1 MECAL
6 VSTLP
11 EGSDWTY
18 EVKLDGYRAIGV
30 RSSDETILYSRNHKN
45 FNKRFPQI
53 AEALGDLP
61 AHTVVDGE
69 VVALDESGR
78 PDFHR
83 LQHFTAEAS
92 RIHYFV
98 FDLLIL
104 KGHDLTQLPLTERR
118 KLLKSIKLRSG
129 RIRISEQF
137 DISARRHA
145 FSSAPAAA

>member
-11 EGSDWTY
+11 EGPDWTY

-30 RSSDETILYSRNHKN
+30 RTSETILYSRNHKN

-53 AEALGDLP
+53 VAVLDDLP
-61 AHTVVDGE
+61 DETVIDGE

-83 LQHFTAEAS
+83 LQHFTAERS

-98 FDLLIL
+98 FDCWIMEQR
-104 KGHDLTQLPLTERR
+104 DLTTN
-118 KLLKSIKLRSG
+118 
-129 RIRISEQF
+129 
-137 DISARRHA
+137 
-145 FSSAPAAA
+145 